1 MTLRIHTMT
10 SSILEMTMHTQPCL
24 LSHRMFIFEII
35 ALKLQQ
41 NNIKIIHVHSENIKM
56 EILTKNT
63 LIFVRRY
70 SFFENKNVWNIEK
83 MAI

>member
-1 MTLRIHTMT
+1 MTLRINTMT

-24 LSHRMFIFEII
+24 LSYRMFIFEII

-41 NNIKIIHVHSENIKM
+41 NNFNMIHVHSENIKM

-70 SFFENKNVWNIEK
+70 SFFENKIYGVSK
-83 MAI
+83 K